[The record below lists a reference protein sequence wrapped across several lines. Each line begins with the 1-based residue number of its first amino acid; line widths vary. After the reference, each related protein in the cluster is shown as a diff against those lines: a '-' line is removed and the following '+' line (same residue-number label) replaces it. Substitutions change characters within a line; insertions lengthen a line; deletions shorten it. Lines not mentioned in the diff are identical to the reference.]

1 MQEQYAIKTI
11 IISSALRSGPFV
23 DLDENVLYRLPTVQ
37 WTNFIN
43 VHDVWKEETTS
54 SEKLCIRMD
63 IATTTLRVL
72 IRDLKW
78 TFNSTAAWLDVMR
91 GIANGLSNAHFH
103 NIIHGDL
110 KPSNGLSG

>member
-11 IISSALRSGPFV
+11 ITSSALRSGPFV
-23 DLDENVLYRLPTVQ
+23 DLDENVLHMLPTVQ
-37 WTNFIN
+37 WSNFIN
-43 VHDVWKEETTS
+43 VHDVWKEETAS

-63 IATTTLRVL
+63 VAAATLRVL
-72 IRDLKW
+72 ISDLRW

-91 GIANGLSNAHFH
+91 GIAHGLSHAHLH

-110 KPSNGLSG
+110 KPSNGLSS